1 MIRSQIGS
9 PLVLARFHS
18 LFVLYASAFS
28 SIGSNTRIFLGKRTF
43 PSHGLRLSSSSPSQ
57 SMIDTNKMSG
67 LPTQQTQLVISL
79 REHLLAAAPET
90 ANKSNK
96 RIKLILA
103 SQSPRRQEILTMMGL
118 EGLFTVQ
125 PSPLDE
131 SALQQQ
137 LQDTADP
144 EEYTCILA
152 TEKAMAL
159 ARTLVL
165 ESKQRQQAEPT
176 ASQILL
182 VLGSDT
188 IVAHQGHILEKPI
201 DAADATRML
210 WKLQGQQHSVHTG
223 VALVAVDVSSSDD
236 NDEPRLVQ
244 AFTDT
249 AQVTFASLTELDIA
263 TYVATGEPMDKAGS
277 YGIQGVGGQIVT
289 AVHGDFFTVRYY
301 FTACTVCVVAGLE
314 LGYNSG
320 FCG

>member
-43 PSHGLRLSSSSPSQ
+43 PPHGLRPSSSSPSQ
-57 SMIDTNKMSG
+57 SMIETNKIMSG

-165 ESKQRQQAEPT
+165 
-176 ASQILL
+176 
-182 VLGSDT
+182 
-188 IVAHQGHILEKPI
+188 
-201 DAADATRML
+201 
-210 WKLQGQQHSVHTG
+210 
-223 VALVAVDVSSSDD
+223 
-236 NDEPRLVQ
+236 
-244 AFTDT
+244 
-249 AQVTFASLTELDIA
+249 
-263 TYVATGEPMDKAGS
+263 
-277 YGIQGVGGQIVT
+277 
-289 AVHGDFFTVRYY
+289 
-301 FTACTVCVVAGLE
+301 
-314 LGYNSG
+314 
-320 FCG
+320 